1 MIVPMIKDQG
11 IQQGHREMAHN
22 YQMQME
28 LKELR
33 SQNAQAATRDQQIK
47 ETVVEMLENK
57 FKELTKSLPE
67 KIREASGERYVEC

>member
-1 MIVPMIKDQG
+1 MNAMIVPMIKDQG
-11 IQQGHREMAHN
+11 IQQGHREMAQN

-33 SQNAQAATRDQQIK
+33 SQQAQDASRDQQLK
-47 ETVVEMLENK
+47 ETMVEMLENK

-67 KIREASGERYVEC
+67 KIREASGER